1 MNSQSGNRI
10 AAINAREA
18 MHDAELRREP
28 RVPIELPLSMVLQ
41 FAAVKAPAPFT
52 IEYGSMLA
60 EASRTWLKENRGFN
74 Q

>member
-1 MNSQSGNRI
+1 MNSQTGSRI
-10 AAINAREA
+10 AGINAREA
-18 MHDAELRREP
+18 VRASELRQEP

-41 FAAVKAPAPFT
+41 FAEVKAPAPFT

-74 Q
+74 K